1 MWGRLREI
9 LFSYA
14 WLIGGVALLFAVYLL
29 PPDTSLSEVER
40 TGTLTACLPPS
51 RPPLVT
57 EDSAAPGL
65 EVELLGEIASE
76 MGLRFRAV
84 TVPAMGADF
93 DPSLW
98 RITRAHCAVIGGGTL
113 DTAETR
119 AFLSVTQPFAET
131 GWVVIA
137 KSADETIG
145 GKRAAVLAN
154 IPGADRLTLSRFLRD
169 QDVSVSLVRTADGLT
184 EALANGDADIGIADA
199 LYAQAVAGDI
209 GFVTQDLPPPFR
221 HEGLVFGLWKGDL
234 TLKRAITGAL
244 QRIAND
250 GRLAA
255 LRAKYLDL

>member
-1 MWGRLREI
+1 MWGRFREI
-9 LFSYA
+9 LSSYG
-14 WLIGGVALLFAVYLL
+14 WLIGGVGLLFAVYLL
-29 PPDTSLSEVER
+29 PPDTSLAEVQR
-40 TGTLTACLPPS
+40 SGTLTACLPPS

-57 EDSAAPGL
+57 GDPAAPGL

-76 MGLRFRAV
+76 MGLNFRPV

-131 GWVVIA
+131 GWVTI
-137 KSADETIG
+137 SSNPEEPIG

-154 IPGADRLTLSRFLRD
+154 VPGADRLTLSRFLRD
-169 QDVSVSLVRTADGLT
+169 QNVAVTLVRSADELA
-184 EALANGDADIGIADA
+184 EALTSGAADIGIADA
-199 LYAQAVAGDI
+199 LYAKAIASDI
-209 GFVTQDLPPPFR
+209 GLVTSDLPPPFR

-234 TLKRAITGAL
+234 TLKRAIGSAL
-244 QRIAND
+244 QRISAD

-255 LRAKYLDL
+255 LQAKYLDI

>member
-57 EDSAAPGL
+57 EDPTAPGL
-65 EVELLGEIASE
+65 EVELLEEIARE

-113 DTAETR
+113 DTVETR

-137 KSADETIG
+137 KSADEAIG

-169 QDVSVSLVRTADGLT
+169 QDVSVSLVRTADDLT
-184 EALANGDADIGIADA
+184 EALANGAADIGIADA
-199 LYAQAVAGDI
+199 LFAQAVAGDI

-244 QRIAND
+244 QRIKDD
-250 GRLAA
+250 GRLTA
-255 LRAKYLDL
+255 LQAKYLDL